1 MDSLQYFKPHFH
13 PRGPFLKGLNNFSG
27 PQTCLMPCLH
37 FRSKFQKCW
46 KWYMQWNYQL
56 PKQYYPV
63 YELETVLLFKRLWFK
78 NLPSGPKSYWAF
90 REIGLRSVW
99 TVYLRQNP
107 SGNWQWVILIFS
119 YQRDLNNIAF
129 FYIFLRANYV
139 ITPKKFIMRVRE
151 NKCQI
156 SPYDILHNNFRILP
170 VFSQFL
176 SNLTFIFSG
185 SDEK

>member
-1 MDSLQYFKPHFH
+1 MDSLQYFKPHFQ

-56 PKQYYPV
+56 SKQYYPV
-63 YELETVLLFKRLWFK
+63 YELETVLLFKRFWFK
-78 NLPSGPKSYWAF
+78 NLPSGPKSYWTF
-90 REIGLRSVW
+90 REIGLRSV
-99 TVYLRQNP
+99 
-107 SGNWQWVILIFS
+107 FS
-119 YQRDLNNIAF
+119 EFVRKLAMSNFNFQLPERSKQYRIF

-156 SPYDILHNNFRILP
+156 SPNDILHNIFRILP

-185 SDEK
+185 SHEK